1 MRYLI
6 AGGAGFIGSHLC
18 RGLVQRGHEVVCVD
32 NYSTGRRDNVADLLD
47 CPAFTLI
54 EHDVT
59 SPVDAAGRQ
68 RSGTCKVIMHL
79 ASPASPR
86 QYQVMS
92 FETAMANSLG
102 TLNLLELAAE
112 WGGRFVLAST
122 SEVYGDPLV
131 HPQHEEDWGNVNPVG
146 VRSCYD
152 ESKRFGEMLTML
164 FHRDRGLDVRIARIF
179 NTYGP
184 CMQPGDGRVIPSF
197 IMQALQGQSLTVYGA
212 GTQTRS
218 FCYVADMVDGLARLA
233 ATPGLAGTVVNLGM
247 PEEKRV
253 RDLARMVAEI
263 LGCPERIVFRE
274 LPQDDPVRRCP
285 DISRAR
291 NLLSWEPAVPLRAG
305 LARTIEFFQNGGS
318 LHEAGEVVFPFSSD
332 AWK

>member
-1 MRYLI
+1 MRYLV
-6 AGGAGFIGSHLC
+6 AGGAGFIGGHLC
-18 RGLVQRGHEVVCVD
+18 RSLVLRGHEVVCVD
-32 NYSTGRRDNVADLLD
+32 NYSTGRRDNVADLLHD
-47 CPAFTLI
+47 PAFTLI

-59 SPVDAAGRQ
+59 RPLNTAERRRAGVC
-68 RSGTCKVIMHL
+68 GAVMHL

-86 QYQVMS
+86 QYQVLS

-102 TLNLLELAAE
+102 TMNLLDLAAE

-131 HPQHEEDWGNVNPVG
+131 HPQNEEDWGHVNPVG

-164 FHRDRGLDVRIARIF
+164 YHHDRGLDTRIARIF

-184 CMQPGDGRVIPSF
+184 CMQPGDGRVIPTF
-197 IMQALQGQSLTVYGA
+197 IMQALKGRRLTVYGA

-218 FCYVADMVDGLARLA
+218 FCYVADMVEGLSQLTA
-233 ATPGLAGTVVNLGM
+233 APELAGAVVNLGM
-247 PEEKRV
+247 PEEKNV
-253 RDLARMVAEI
+253 RDVARLVAEI
-263 LGCPERIVFRE
+263 CDCPERIVFCE

-285 DISRAR
+285 DITRAR
-291 NLLSWEPAVPLRAG
+291 KLLSWEPTIPLREG
-305 LARTIEFFQNGGS
+305 LARTVEYFQNGP
-318 LHEAGEVVFPFSSD
+318 LLYEAGEIALPFGSN
-332 AWK
+332 ALK